1 MLSSHVTR
9 CLFWAFATL
18 LTGSCAAQV
27 AQAPGTMPGGQ
38 HVHAH
43 ASRHTSEKDK
53 DHAKAA
59 AAAAPQVPQV
69 RIGAVATGPAAP
81 AEPPSLLD
89 KPAQP
94 AAVTLNDG
102 RLAVKAD
109 NSSLTQILDKVS
121 SSTGMKIDGLGRDQR
136 VFGIYGPGNPTA
148 VLSDLL
154 DGAGYNVLILGVAPD
169 GAPREIILSARNN
182 APAPP
187 VQASSAPQADEDQ
200 DDNGNENNY
209 PPEPV
214 MTPMPQQAAP
224 GPVKTPQQI
233 LQELQQI
240 RQRQMQQ
247 QQQQNP
253 Q

>member
-1 MLSSHVTR
+1 MLSSHVSR
-9 CLFWAFATL
+9 CLFGAFATL
-18 LTGSCAAQV
+18 LAGSCAAQV
-27 AQAPGTMPGGQ
+27 AQAPGTMPGGH
-38 HVHAH
+38 HVHVG
-43 ASRHTSEKDK
+43 TSQHPHQKSK
-53 DHAKAA
+53 DHAKPAA
-59 AAAAPQVPQV
+59 AAPQV
-69 RIGAVATGPAAP
+69 RIGAVTTGHAAP

-94 AAVTLNDG
+94 ATVTLDDG
-102 RLAVKAD
+102 HLAVKAD

-121 SSTGMKIDGLGRDQR
+121 SSTGMKIDGLSRDQR

-187 VQASSAPQADEDQ
+187 VQASSAPTPPDEDQ
-200 DDNGNENNY
+200 DDNGGENNY

-214 MTPMPQQAAP
+214 MTPMPQQLAAP